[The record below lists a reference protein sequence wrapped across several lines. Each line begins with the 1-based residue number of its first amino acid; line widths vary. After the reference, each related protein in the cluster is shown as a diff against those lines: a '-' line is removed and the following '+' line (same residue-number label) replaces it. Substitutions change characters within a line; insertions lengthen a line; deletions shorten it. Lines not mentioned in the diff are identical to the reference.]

1 MQYGI
6 SDGVL
11 DLQTAASESLTEAPN
26 SFRIEVNPRLPGL
39 MVTRA
44 VQCTYGISYAA
55 LHLLIA
61 VGDAERTAALSQPFC
76 AGPQYWRNVVFIT
89 PDKGGIFASD
99 DFGDEL
105 KKRCPDLWRSVS
117 SYHCHIEQGQRVPD
131 PTADEAT

>member
-1 MQYGI
+1 
-6 SDGVL
+6 
-11 DLQTAASESLTEAPN
+11 
-26 SFRIEVNPRLPGL
+26 

-44 VQCTYGISYAA
+44 VHSTYGISYAA
-55 LHLLIA
+55 LHLLNA

-89 PDKGGIFASD
+89 PDKGRIFASD

-117 SYHCHIEQGQRVPD
+117 SYHCYIEQGQRVPD
-131 PTADEAT
+131 PTADEATWFAWFVVCSRVARRHLLEIPERVRAEVRYELL